1 MSVFETAMLA
11 IALAGL
17 IVGLIMLAGGAAAAV
32 EQDRENDEHEEGLTL

>member
-32 EQDRENDEHEEGLTL
+32 EQDREHDEHEKAIPL